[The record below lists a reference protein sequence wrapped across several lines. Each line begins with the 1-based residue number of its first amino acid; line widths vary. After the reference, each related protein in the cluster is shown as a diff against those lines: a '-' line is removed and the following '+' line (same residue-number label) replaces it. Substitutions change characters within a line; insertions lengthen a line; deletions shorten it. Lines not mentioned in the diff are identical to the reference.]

1 MYHKITIL
9 GNIGSIEMRYTPSG
23 TAVTNISVA
32 TNESWKDREGA
43 KQKRTT
49 WFKVS
54 VWGAMAESAN
64 QYLSKGSQVYIEGT
78 MQPDENGAPRTFMR
92 NNGEP
97 GASYEVRATLVKFV
111 GARGQQEYSQ
121 DAPQEPTEP
130 VISENDIPF

>member
-1 MYHKITIL
+1 MYHRITIL

-64 QYLSKGSQVYIEGT
+64 QYLFKGSQVYIEGT
-78 MQPDENGAPRTFMR
+78 MQPDSNGGPRTFLR

-97 GASYEVRATLVKFV
+97 GASYEVRATLVQFI
-111 GARGQQEYSQ
+111 GGGQAQEQQQ
-121 DAPQEPTEP
+121 DTPQEPPEP
-130 VISENDIPF
+130 VNNDIPF